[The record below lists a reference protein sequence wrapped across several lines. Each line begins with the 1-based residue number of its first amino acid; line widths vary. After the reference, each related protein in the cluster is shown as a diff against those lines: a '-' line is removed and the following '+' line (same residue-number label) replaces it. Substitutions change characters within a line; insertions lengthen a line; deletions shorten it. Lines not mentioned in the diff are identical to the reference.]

1 MSGRIYWVRPI
12 ESPTGDEM
20 PIRAVS
26 FEKAVA
32 EWYDT
37 EVFYSDESPPKAG
50 EKDVYTLRVTDV
62 ETGELHYFTI
72 TVSAVVMEV
81 E

>member
-1 MSGRIYWVRPI
+1 MSYRVYWVCPL
-12 ESPTGDEM
+12 EGPTGDEM
-20 PIRAVS
+20 PIRAAS
-26 FEKAVA
+26 FEEAAA
-32 EWYDT
+32 EWYDS